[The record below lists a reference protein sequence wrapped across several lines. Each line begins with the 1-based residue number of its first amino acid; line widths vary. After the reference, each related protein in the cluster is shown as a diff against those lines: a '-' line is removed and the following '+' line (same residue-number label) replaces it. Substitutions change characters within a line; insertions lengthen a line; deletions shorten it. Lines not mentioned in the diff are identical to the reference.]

1 MIAGPLGKVLEATGY
16 LVNGQGAAP
25 SVGLAGSGTHARL
38 PSFEPDAW
46 WRGNI
51 DANSGGAGGPTVY
64 FKYAREPQ
72 DSHVADWQREVWNQ
86 GSSPLLWVVSPERT
100 ALYNGFGEPRPAA
113 EAQANRLDT
122 FQHVEQDMARLD
134 ARAGRLAMETGH
146 FWSQEKRVDRDDR
159 VDSRLLRDLQLLEST
174 LLKSDLA
181 RDQAQALI
189 GRCIFAQY
197 LVDRKI
203 VTGDR
208 LSKLC
213 GQSTLPNVLSDRAT
227 TERLF
232 AWLSE
237 KFNGDMFPP
246 EATSVPDSQHIE
258 LVARFLR
265 GEDLETRQLHFFPY
279 RFDVIPVE
287 LVSAIYE
294 QFVHSASEGATG
306 AKPARSRG
314 VFYTPLAAVSLVLD
328 EVCAGLTGDE
338 TVLDL
343 SCGSGVFL
351 IEALRRLVHAKAR
364 GGALSRS
371 AIRQT
376 LYNQIYGVDIEEAA
390 VRLAA
395 FSLYLAAMEL
405 DPQPQQLDD
414 IQFEPLRDT
423 TLLVGSARNV
433 ERTSAGQRALTRGG
447 ELKKFDIIVG
457 NPPWTSRERAG
468 AVTRRDAIPGKP
480 LQSRGQGLAFLS
492 RAMDFAHYRTRFGMV
507 LSATPFFSLSSTTMD
522 AVQQNVEELAPVTLV
537 NLSDLSKWLFPRANM
552 PAIVLLARH
561 RDRPKHRMTLVQ
573 AHWSHAGERSRT
585 IELSP
590 NDVTTLPIA
599 SWKRC
604 PGLFKAAFV
613 GQKPD
618 LLLLDQLVE
627 DHQPLGVQLKNLGTQ
642 LRGGLTFGNRSRDAT
657 FLKGLPFARRDATG
671 PFSLEIDELPA
682 FSDDRAERPRDRGIY
697 RAPLLLVNEFL
708 RQAPLPRMVVAV
720 AERDV
725 VYTSAI
731 FGASFANSQ
740 LETAYLVAGIL
751 GSAMAS
757 WYLLMTGSVLGL
769 WMRRLR
775 PNEIN
780 EMPVPVLEPSVA
792 SDAGQRVIRLVRD
805 FHRQPPGPDEW
816 KALDEAVFDLYGLD
830 DEDRMVVRDGLLR
843 ASWQWKEGRSRS
855 VEPVG
860 VNELQTYARAF
871 LTSMDVWFS
880 ALNRRRMRAI
890 IYDLPEGAT
899 HRVVRFVVEDRPGP
913 SVCEVS
919 EAQRPLRSV
928 LAEIS
933 DRTEADV
940 VNALVGKRELRV
952 HSHDEVSLVKP
963 AALRHWLGVCGLEDA
978 GLVVRDGARD
988 MGSTSCMTAPRSH
1001 SWRDGST
1008 STSAQNDMPSFSSYS
1023 MTGGYDLPR
1032 VEGSIQEW
1040 AKQRS
1045 RSACETA
1052 RKRS

>member
-16 LVNGQGAAP
+16 LVNGRGAAP

-72 DSHVADWQREVWNQ
+72 DSDVANWQKEVWNQ
-86 GSSPLLWVVSPERT
+86 GSSPLLWVVCPEQT
-100 ALYNGFGEPRPAA
+100 ALYNGFGKPRRAA
-113 EAQANRLDT
+113 EAQLNRLDT
-122 FQHVEQDMARLD
+122 FQHAEQDLARLD

-146 FWSQEKRVDRDDR
+146 YWSPERDDDQKTRVDT
-159 VDSRLLRDLQLLEST
+159 RLLRDLQLLEST
-174 LLKSDLA
+174 LLSFDLEQG
-181 RDQAQALI
+181 QAQALI

-213 GQSTLPNVLSDRAT
+213 GQSTLPNVLSDRGA

-265 GEDLETRQLHFFPY
+265 GEDLESGQLHFFPY

-287 LVSAIYE
+287 LISAIYE
-294 QFVHSASEGATG
+294 QFVHSASADATG

-328 EVCAGLTGDE
+328 EVCDGLTGDE

-351 IEALRRLVHAKAR
+351 IEALRRLVQAKAR
-364 GGALSRS
+364 GGALRRS
-371 AIRQT
+371 AIRQA

-390 VRLAA
+390 VRVAA

-414 IQFEPLRDT
+414 IQFEPLRDR
-423 TLLVGSARNV
+423 TLLVGNARTI
-433 ERTSAGQRALTRGG
+433 ESTPAGQKALTRGG

-457 NPPWTSRERAG
+457 NPPWSYQGRAG
-468 AVTRRDAIPGKP
+468 TADRREAMAGKP
-480 LQSRGQGLAFLS
+480 LQSRGQSLDFVARG
-492 RAMDFAHYRTRFGMV
+492 REFAHDRTRFGMV

-573 AHWSHAGERSRT
+573 AHWSPAGERSRT

-604 PGLFKAAFV
+604 PGLFKTAFV
-613 GQKPD
+613 GKKPD

-627 DHQPLGVQLKNLGTQ
+627 DHQPLGVRLKNLGTQ
-642 LRGGLTFGNRSRDAT
+642 LRGGLTFGNRSRDAK
-657 FLKGLPFARRDATG
+657 FLKGLPFARKDDIG
-671 PFSLEIDELPA
+671 PFSLQIDELPA
-682 FSDDRAERPRDRGIY
+682 FSDNRAEHPRDRGIY

-708 RQAPLPRMVVAV
+708 RQVPLPRMVVAV

-725 VYTSAI
+725 VYAGAT
-731 FGASFANSQ
+731 FGVSFAHSG
-740 LETAYLVAGIL
+740 LEMGYLVAGVL
-751 GSAMAS
+751 GSALAS
-757 WYLLMTGSVLGL
+757 WYVLMTGSSFGL
-769 WMRRLR
+769 WMRRIKPKDLKR
-775 PNEIN
+775 
-780 EMPVPVLEPSVA
+780 MPVPALEPSVE
-792 SDAGQRVIRLVRD
+792 SGAGQRVIRLVRD
-805 FHRQPPGPDEW
+805 LHRQPPGPDEW
-816 KALDEAVFDLYGLD
+816 KALDEAVFDLYRLD
-830 DEDRMVVRDGLLR
+830 DEDRMVIRDGLLR
-843 ASWQWKEGRSRS
+843 AGWQWREGLSRS

-880 ALNRRRMRAI
+880 ALNRRRMRAQ
-890 IYDLPEGAT
+890 IYDLPEDAP
-899 HRVVRFVVEDRPGP
+899 HRVVRFVLEERPCP
-913 SVCEVS
+913 SVDEVV
-919 EAQRPLRSV
+919 RTKRS
-928 LAEIS
+928 LQSLIRDIS
-933 DRTEADV
+933 ARTK
-940 VNALVGKRELRV
+940 VNVENGLVGTRALRV
-952 HSHDEVSLVKP
+952 HAHDEVSIIKP

-978 GLVVRDGARD
+978 GAVVRDSARAP
-988 MGSTSCMTAPRSH
+988 GSA
-1001 SWRDGST
+1001 
-1008 STSAQNDMPSFSSYS
+1008 
-1023 MTGGYDLPR
+1023 
-1032 VEGSIQEW
+1032 
-1040 AKQRS
+1040 
-1045 RSACETA
+1045 
-1052 RKRS
+1052 

>member
-25 SVGLAGSGTHARL
+25 SVGLADSGTHARL
-38 PSFEPDAW
+38 PSFKPDAW

-51 DANSGGAGGPTVY
+51 DANSGGSGGPTVY

-113 EAQANRLDT
+113 EAQENRLDT
-122 FQHVEQDMARLD
+122 FQHVAQDLARLD

-146 FWSQEKRVDRDDR
+146 FWSQEKRVDREDR

-174 LLKSDLA
+174 LLRSDLA
-181 RDQAQALI
+181 QDQAQALI

-208 LSKLC
+208 LSELC
-213 GQSTLPNVLSDRAT
+213 GRSTLPDVLSDRGT

-246 EATSVPDSQHIE
+246 EATSLPDLQHIE
-258 LVARFLR
+258 LVARFLT
-265 GEDLETRQLHFFPY
+265 GENLETGQLGFFPY

-294 QFVHSASEGATG
+294 QFVHSASADATG
-306 AKPARSRG
+306 AMPARRRG
-314 VFYTPLAAVSLVLD
+314 VFYTPLAAVSLILD
-328 EVCAGLTGDE
+328 EVCDGLTGDE

-371 AIRQT
+371 AIRQA

-390 VRLAA
+390 VRVAA

-405 DPQPQQLDD
+405 DPDPQQLDD
-414 IQFEPLRDT
+414 ILFEPLRDR
-423 TLLVGSARNV
+423 TLLVGNARTI
-433 ERTSAGQRALTRGG
+433 ESTPAGMKILTRGG

-457 NPPWTSRERAG
+457 NPPWSYQGRAG
-468 AVTRRDAIPGKP
+468 TADRREAMAGEPR
-480 LQSRGQGLAFLS
+480 QSRGQGLDFVA
-492 RAMDFAHYRTRFGMV
+492 RGREFAHDRTRFGMV
-507 LSATPFFSLSSTTMD
+507 LSATPFFSLSSATME
-522 AVQQNVEELAPVTLV
+522 AVRQTVEELAPVTLV

-561 RDRPKHRMTLVQ
+561 RGRPKHRMTLVQ
-573 AHWSHAGERSRT
+573 AHWSPAGERSRT

-604 PGLFKAAFV
+604 PGLFKTAFV
-613 GQKPD
+613 GKKPD

-627 DHQPLGVQLKNLGTQ
+627 DHQPLGVRLTGFGAP
-642 LRGGLTFGNRSRDAT
+642 LRVGLTFGNRSRDASY
-657 FLKGLPFARRDATG
+657 LKGLPLARKDDIG
-671 PFSLEIDELPA
+671 PFSVSIDELPT
-682 FSDDRAERPRDRGIY
+682 FSDDEAERPRDRGIY
-697 RAPLLLVNEFL
+697 RAPLLLVNEFF
-708 RQAPLPRMVVAV
+708 RQVPLPRMVVAV

-731 FGASFANSQ
+731 FGASFAHSQ
-740 LETAYLVAGIL
+740 SEIAYLVAGIL

-757 WYLLMTGSVLGL
+757 WYVLMTGSTLGL
-769 WMRRLR
+769 WMQRLR

-780 EMPVPVLEPSVA
+780 GMPVPPLEPSVE
-792 SDAGQRVIRLVRD
+792 SGAGQRVMRLVRD

-816 KALDEAVFDLYGLD
+816 KALDEAVFDLYRLD

-843 ASWQWKEGRSRS
+843 AGWQWKEGLSRS

-871 LTSMDVWFS
+871 LSAMDAWFS
-880 ALNRRRMRAI
+880 ATNDMRMRAQ
-890 IYDLPEGAT
+890 IYDLPADAS
-899 HRVVRFVVEDRPGP
+899 HRVVRFVLEERQYP
-913 SVCEVS
+913 SVDEVV
-919 EAQRPLRSV
+919 RPNGSLQA
-928 LAEIS
+928 LLGEIS
-933 DRTEADV
+933 ARTQ
-940 VNALVGKRELRV
+940 VNIENGLVGNRALRV
-952 HSHDEVSLVKP
+952 HAHDEVSIIKP

-978 GLVVRDGARD
+978 GAVVRDSVRN
-988 MGSTSCMTAPRSH
+988 PE
-1001 SWRDGST
+1001 
-1008 STSAQNDMPSFSSYS
+1008 SA
-1023 MTGGYDLPR
+1023 
-1032 VEGSIQEW
+1032 
-1040 AKQRS
+1040 
-1045 RSACETA
+1045 
-1052 RKRS
+1052 